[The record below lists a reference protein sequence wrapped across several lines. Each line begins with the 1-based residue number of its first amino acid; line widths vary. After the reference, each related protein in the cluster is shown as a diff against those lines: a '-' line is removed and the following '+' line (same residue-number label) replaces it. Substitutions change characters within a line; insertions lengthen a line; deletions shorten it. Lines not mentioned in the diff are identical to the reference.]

1 MHVTGKILVWL
12 SLPIAAGGFIM
23 AAHLVDVRGKWMA
36 QLQKVKKSN
45 EDTAP
50 LLAAARLA
58 REQAWAEL
66 ERETLRWDR
75 YWSEK
80 PSQYIGRNNTLIANY
95 GSSEGITPNMM
106 LYAFEM
112 NKGGDSSYVGSFSVF
127 QLQPNLTVMKPAFRV
142 RQDDVPNWIGGNWR
156 FRSTIPSSFTS
167 QIAGLEAD
175 LTVADELLIKQQNN
189 LDTQVKLVGAAKDQR
204 DERIGELLGAAG
216 GNANAAPQ
224 GLVAEITQAD
234 DQRNASLLE
243 VDRLRRAISA
253 AEKNIHRLMQEN
265 SDLARTLQSRLAPK
279 LTALSDST
287 LSDTRL
293 SGSRLSGTAP

>member
-1 MHVTGKILVWL
+1 MHITGKILVWL
-12 SLPIAAGGFIM
+12 SLPIAAGGLIM
-23 AAHLVDVRGKWMA
+23 AAHLVDVRGKWME

-45 EDTAP
+45 EDAAP
-50 LLAAARLA
+50 RLAAARLA
-58 REQAWAEL
+58 REQARADL

-75 YWSEK
+75 YWTEK
-80 PSQYIGRNNTLIANY
+80 PSQYIARNNTLIANF

-142 RQDDVPNWIGGNWR
+142 RKDDIPNWIGGNWR
-156 FRSTIPSSFTS
+156 FRVTIPSSFAS
-167 QIAGLEAD
+167 QMAGLEAD

-204 DERIGELLGAAG
+204 DERIAELLGAAG

-224 GLVAEITQAD
+224 GLVADITQAD

-243 VDRLRRAISA
+243 VDHLRRAIRA
-253 AEKNIHRLMQEN
+253 AEKNVHRLIGEN
-265 SDLARTLQSRLAPK
+265 NDLARTLQSHLAPK
-279 LTALSDST
+279 LTALSNTT
-287 LSDTRL
+287 LSETTL
-293 SGSRLSGTAP
+293 SETTLSNTAP

>member
-1 MHVTGKILVWL
+1 
-12 SLPIAAGGFIM
+12 
-23 AAHLVDVRGKWMA
+23 
-36 QLQKVKKSN
+36 
-45 EDTAP
+45 
-50 LLAAARLA
+50 
-58 REQAWAEL
+58 
-66 ERETLRWDR
+66 
-75 YWSEK
+75 
-80 PSQYIGRNNTLIANY
+80 
-95 GSSEGITPNMM
+95 
-106 LYAFEM
+106 
-112 NKGGDSSYVGSFSVF
+112 
-127 QLQPNLTVMKPAFRV
+127 
-142 RQDDVPNWIGGNWR
+142 
-156 FRSTIPSSFTS
+156 
-167 QIAGLEAD
+167 

-293 SGSRLSGTAP
+293 SGTAP